1 MPLISKSLVTTGV
14 FWVQIPDA
22 DLRIQ
27 CGCPGDSVKHLMK
40 RGFISTTEIDGAAY
54 ETGPNAILLS
64 DVAVQNG
71 SFANLA
77 EFPVL
82 QMLYRQGMIIPNHP
96 GNTGAKPLLIG
107 HSDQVAAQMQYIYR
121 GNYGLI
127 SEEEIIE
134 TGIEPERAKELMR
147 MKLKF
152 AFGKISHPSELLDHC
167 NVETGKQEIRNGVF
181 IERLALNLFEI
192 SYKGESVKIDLNLQP
207 FESYEPPYPLGA
219 HLVNREYFAVIHSGQ
234 GDGWDI
240 NRPSM
245 GSILMYQGQ
254 IYLVD
259 AGPNLEKTL
268 HSLGIGISEIEGV
281 FHTHCHDDHF
291 AGLTT
296 IIRSDHRVK
305 YFATPMVRSSVSK
318 KLAALLSYDE
328 SKFDDYFDVHDL
340 KEGEWNSVDGLEV
353 KPVFS
358 PHPVETSVF
367 VFRAMWKDG
376 YKSYAHFADIA
387 SLSVLGA
394 MVTDED
400 KAPGITQ
407 DFYDD
412 VKNSYLVPAD
422 IKKIDIGGG
431 MIHGAAVDF
440 KKDTSEKIILS
451 HTSKPLSHEEKEI
464 GSGAPFGTKDVL
476 IPGNQEF
483 IFSQAARILNA
494 YFPDLAKDQL
504 RMLLNNEMVTFNPE
518 SIVLKEG
525 QEIDDICFILTGAV
539 EVINSQTGVH
549 SILSA
554 GAIIGELNGLH
565 EIFSTETYR
574 AASFVQALKMPV
586 GFYRTFVKQNEL
598 FDNISMLQENRDF
611 LEKTWLFGEA
621 ISDKVKN
628 RIASQMELETI
639 EKGRVIPTRDYNSLT
654 LIRNGS
660 AHHMIGEEVIEAL
673 FAGDFF
679 GEEPI
684 LFSTPSI
691 LKAIAIEPCVIFR
704 IPINEVRDIPIVLW
718 KLFEAFKRRGNL
730 INDFEQVHEAVLR
743 WRPEYSVNIQEIDNH
758 HKQLVEMSNNLLE
771 SLKNGSCQSKIDEAI
786 TFLIDYTDYHFREEE
801 KLFGSYDY
809 YKTGDHSEKH
819 AILLDQVKSLKETV
833 QDKNNHPQTIDFLKE
848 WIINHILK
856 EDREYA
862 AYLNEKGVY

>member
-1 MPLISKSLVTTGV
+1 MPLITKSRVTTGV
-14 FWVQIPDA
+14 FWVNIPEA

-40 RGFISTTEIDGAAY
+40 RGFISSTEIDGVSY
-54 ETGPNAILLS
+54 ESGPNAILLS
-64 DVAVQNG
+64 DVAIQNG

-107 HSDQVAAQMQYIYR
+107 HDDQVAAQMQYIYR

-127 SEEEIIE
+127 SEEEILE
-134 TGIEPERAKELMR
+134 AGVEPAKAKELMR

-167 NVETGKQEIRNGVF
+167 NVGTNKQEIRNGVS
-181 IERLALNLFEI
+181 IQRLALNLFEI
-192 SYKGESVKIDLNLQP
+192 YYKDETVTVDLNLQP
-207 FESYEPPYPLGA
+207 FENYEAPYPLGS

-245 GSILMYQGQ
+245 GSVLMYQGQ

-268 HSLGIGISEIEGV
+268 HSLGIGISEVEGI

-305 YFATPMVRSSVSK
+305 YFATPLVRSSVSK

-328 SKFDDYFDVHDL
+328 ANFGDYFDIQDL
-340 KEGEWNSVDGLEV
+340 EEGTWNSVNGLEV
-353 KPVFS
+353 KPIFS

-387 SLSVLGA
+387 SLDVLGN
-394 MVTDED
+394 MITSEE
-400 KAPGITQ
+400 KAPGVSQ
-407 DFYDD
+407 ELFDE
-412 VKNSYLVPAD
+412 VKLSYLEPTD
-422 IKKIDIGGG
+422 IKKIDVGGG

-440 KKDTSEKIILS
+440 KKDISEKIILS
-451 HTSKPLSHEEKEI
+451 HTSKPLTHEEKEI
-464 GSGAPFGTKDVL
+464 GSGAPFGTKDIL

-483 IFSQAARILNA
+483 IFSHAARIINA

-504 RMLLNNEMVTFNPE
+504 RMLLNNQMVTFNPE
-518 SIVLKEG
+518 TIILKEG
-525 QEIDDICFILTGAV
+525 HDIEEVSFILTGAV
-539 EVINSQTGVH
+539 EVINSQTGVN

-574 AASFVQALKMPV
+574 AASFVQALNMPI
-586 GFYRTFVKQNEL
+586 GFYRTFVKQNKL
-598 FDNISMLQENRDF
+598 FDNISKLQENREF

-628 RIASQMELETI
+628 RIAAQMEVETFD
-639 EKGRVIPTRDYNSLT
+639 EGDVITVCDHNALT
-654 LIRNGS
+654 LIRTGS
-660 AHHMIGEEVIEAL
+660 AHHMIGDEVIEAL

-679 GEEPI
+679 GEEPV

-691 LKAIAIEPCVIFR
+691 LSSVAIEPCVVFR
-704 IPINEVRDIPIVLW
+704 VPIAEVRDIPIVLW

-730 INDFEQVHEAVLR
+730 INDFEQIHETVLR
-743 WRPEYSVNIQEIDNH
+743 WRPEYSVNIQLIDNH

-771 SLKNGSCQSKIDEAI
+771 ALKNRVSQKDVHVALD
-786 TFLIDYTDYHFREEE
+786 FLIDYTDYHFREEE
-801 KLFGSYDY
+801 ALFSSYDY
-809 YKTGDHSEKH
+809 EKTDVHKERHKV
-819 AILLDQVKSLKETV
+819 LLQQVIDLKEKTK
-833 QDKNNHPQTIDFLKE
+833 DKKNNPEVIIFLKE
-848 WIINHILK
+848 WIINHILTA
-856 EDREYA
+856 DRDYA
-862 AYLNEKGVY
+862 AYLNTKGVY